1 MKRRRGERTG
11 VVPNG
16 EPRDVLD
23 DGSCSSGS
31 VTTRLSERP
40 GLSHLVRAFRRLCAP
55 VVDPGRVVGA
65 FRNVLRYPR
74 FLGEAFRYA
83 HMEGAEPVRVVD
95 LWPCLGDADPS
106 TQSGGGQ
113 YFYQDVWALRK
124 LAARP
129 PKFHVDVGSRVDGF
143 VGQAT
148 AITKG
153 IFVDIR
159 PVGYQLPDLVV
170 VAGSLLALPF
180 ANESIPSLSCL
191 HVLEHVGLGRYGDP
205 LNPRGT
211 EFAARELR
219 RVLAPRGDLYVSVP
233 IGTPRLQFNAHRIFA
248 PRNVMELF
256 GELDLLSFA
265 SIDDLGRF
273 QVDASYEA
281 YTDSRL
287 ALGLFH
293 FCKRVDESA

>member
-1 MKRRRGERTG
+1 M
-11 VVPNG
+11 
-16 EPRDVLD
+16 RD
-23 DGSCSSGS
+23 
-31 VTTRLSERP
+31 
-40 GLSHLVRAFRRLCAP
+40 LVRTLDRFCAP
-55 VVDPGRVVGA
+55 IVNSRQILRA
-65 FRNVLRYPR
+65 FRNVFRYPR
-74 FLGEAFRYA
+74 FLTEALRYSQ
-83 HMEGAEPVRVVD
+83 MEGAEPLRVVD

-113 YFYQDVWALRK
+113 YFYQDIWALRK
-124 LAARP
+124 LAARTP
-129 PKFHVDVGSRVDGF
+129 RFHVDVGSRVDGF

-159 PVGYQLPDLVV
+159 PVGYQLPDLIV

-180 ANESIPSLSCL
+180 ANKSIPSLSCL

-211 EFAARELR
+211 EFAARELM
-219 RVLAPRGDLYVSVP
+219 RVLAPKGDLYVSVP
-233 IGTPRLQFNAHRIFA
+233 IGTPRLQFNAHRILA
-248 PRNVMELF
+248 PQGVAELF

-265 SIDDLGRF
+265 GVDDLGRF
-273 QVDASYEA
+273 QLDSSYEA
-281 YTDSRL
+281 YTDARL

-293 FCKRVDESA
+293 FCKRVH